1 VSIRQRNIA
10 LVPICHLGFVPT
22 KGPASLPEIPIMVTC
37 KYIIILLYV
46 LHMSSL
52 VGIPFSPH
60 VCLYY
65 STKNTH
71 SMFECACKTGYVGD
85 RCQYVGSIPVNW
97 PEVDYGYSSSYTATP
112 INSSSSSNAGAIVL
126 LVVLLLAMISLIGGV
141 ICYLCRTAKQQ
152 ESQSNTPNL
161 EDLTMEVGD
170 DVIAANVAGEAS
182 LPHPDE
188 IKSNTGALPPPPMN
202 RAEVKVTENEE
213 DEGEDA
219 TNEII

>member
-1 VSIRQRNIA
+1 
-10 LVPICHLGFVPT
+10 
-22 KGPASLPEIPIMVTC
+22 
-37 KYIIILLYV
+37 
-46 LHMSSL
+46 
-52 VGIPFSPH
+52 
-60 VCLYY
+60 
-65 STKNTH
+65 
-71 SMFECACKTGYVGD
+71 MFECACKTGYVGD
-85 RCQYVGSIPVNW
+85 RCQYIGSIPVGW
-97 PEVDYGYSSSYTATP
+97 PEVDYGVSSTYTTTTP
-112 INSSSSSNAGAIVL
+112 TNSSSSSSSNAGAIVL

-141 ICYLCRTAKQQ
+141 ICYLCRAAKQQ